1 MVNKTLLCEI
11 NEKEIGCNIV
21 GILNGAIGKLD
32 DDGISKKD
40 YNEIRNIVSVAE
52 YVINNNKVISN
63 L

>member
-11 NEKEIGCNIV
+11 NEKEIECNIV
-21 GILNGAIGKLD
+21 GILNGAIGKSD

-52 YVINNNKVISN
+52 
-63 L
+63 